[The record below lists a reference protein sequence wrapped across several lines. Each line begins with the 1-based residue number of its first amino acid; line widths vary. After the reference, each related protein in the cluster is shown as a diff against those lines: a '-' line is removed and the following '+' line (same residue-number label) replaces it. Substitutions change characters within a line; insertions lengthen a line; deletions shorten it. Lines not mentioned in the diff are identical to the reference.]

1 MSNTTRIPQEMYKYV
16 INYVIDPFEVRNEN
30 IDDSNFIYTTT
41 IDLATTSCVINH
53 QMHDTHEVKEKGW

>member
-1 MSNTTRIPQEMYKYV
+1 MYKYV

-30 IDDSNFIYTTT
+30 IDDSNFTYTTT